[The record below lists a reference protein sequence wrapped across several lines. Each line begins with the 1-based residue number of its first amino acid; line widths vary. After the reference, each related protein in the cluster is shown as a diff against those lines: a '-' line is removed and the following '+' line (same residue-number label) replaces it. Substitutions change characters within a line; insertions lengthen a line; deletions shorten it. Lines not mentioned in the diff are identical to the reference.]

1 MAKYR
6 VPSQAANGSQ
16 TFSDNLVGRQITD
29 GSSQLTNTNFDLYRV
44 KSEKDDK
51 DFKTSSFSN
60 FITLDDIGLM
70 AETDNT
76 IKFNGDKND
85 ASKSLFGSLKQ
96 RINVSITKIINNY
109 PSAIYA
115 DKTVI
120 NKTEPYTAF
129 NIVYNNILKT
139 TDFDVEQSTFYNPF
153 DILFTQPN
161 SNTQPEFINENRN
174 IFSQYQ
180 NYVLEYN
187 KVKYNILNYS
197 NEDNII
203 TFKVSG
209 NPFSG
214 VTEINENY
222 LIKPNDG
229 ICEEFFDKLD
239 DLESSLMNRETNPK
253 FEVTFKVVRE
263 SISENGKDLVD
274 YKLNWPIAKDGWNIQ
289 IVGIDFSLFLSK
301 LNDISDEID
310 DYKSNLII
318 RFLTAPQLYEF
329 DTEDKYAES
338 IFQLY
343 GQNFD
348 RVKKFI
354 DNIAYM
360 RNVTYDSINNL
371 PNKLLKN
378 LSNNLGFNSVNL
390 FDEKSLND
398 ILYTR
403 QDSAY
408 EGITVGKNLV
418 ESEYEF
424 YRRLITNLIHIYKSK
439 GTRKSL
445 EFFLKFI
452 GAPEPMIKINEYVY
466 KVKSLPNISTFE
478 DNIYDIIEGTNTDET
493 ITGHTFNSTQYLYL
507 TGLTTNITTL
517 IRSEYPINSDGF
529 PQKIESEANNIFFQ
543 KGSGWYNDTLE
554 HRSPL
559 VIDYENSI
567 LTGRSKTT
575 KTKNKPH
582 TFGEDYFD
590 LYRNFSGLNY
600 GFDLMSEVDNLKIN
614 SINDENNS
622 KLTLNR
628 KNINVFLSSTQAIEY
643 DIYRQSR
650 NLEVSFG
657 RLEPQSNVSFAEF
670 IDNALNKILTNSNTV
685 KYNKTY
691 IDLVNVYNEYVN
703 NVTVPYDFITVN
715 EFINKI
721 SPYWVNI
728 VEQFIPASTLWLGGN
743 VIENS
748 KFKRSKYQYKKSC
761 PIFEMVDD
769 RYPNFEEYV
778 NNNPTHT
785 SFRFYPIFNIDNMV
799 YSGSTYVTTGTTVIN
814 YTNLNQQWDTSLV
827 SLINDINTYNGY
839 ERDNIGDDNNYGNEI
854 NYSGI
859 TGSTITSPL
868 ISLNYFVNEEGI
880 DKIKFKSFKYGNHS
894 CTVTKNFNF
903 QVLMESNI

>member
-493 ITGHTFNSTQYLYL
+493 ITGYTFNSTQYLYL

-600 GFDLMSEVDNLKIN
+600 GFDLMSEVDNLKVN

-622 KLTLNR
+622 KLVLNR

-650 NLEVSFG
+650 NLEISFG

-799 YSGSTYVTTGTTVIN
+799 YSGSTYVTTGTTVVN
-814 YTNLNQQWDTSLV
+814 YTNLKQQWNISLV
-827 SLINDINTYNGY
+827 SLINDINTFNGY
-839 ERDNIGDDNNYGNEI
+839 IRDNIGDDNNYGNEI

-868 ISLNYFVNEEGI
+868 ISLTYFVNEEGI

>member
-214 VTEINENY
+214 VTEINEDY

-493 ITGHTFNSTQYLYL
+493 ITGYTFNSTQYLYL

-799 YSGSTYVTTGTTVIN
+799 YSGSTYVTTGTTVVN
-814 YTNLNQQWDTSLV
+814 YTDLKQQWNISLV
-827 SLINDINTYNGY
+827 SLINNINTFNGY
-839 ERDNIGDDNNYGNEI
+839 IRDNIGDDNNYGNEI

-868 ISLNYFVNEEGI
+868 ISLTYFVNEEGI

>member
-493 ITGHTFNSTQYLYL
+493 ITGYTFNSTQYLYL

>member
-214 VTEINENY
+214 VTEINEDY

-493 ITGHTFNSTQYLYL
+493 ITGYTFNSTQYLYL